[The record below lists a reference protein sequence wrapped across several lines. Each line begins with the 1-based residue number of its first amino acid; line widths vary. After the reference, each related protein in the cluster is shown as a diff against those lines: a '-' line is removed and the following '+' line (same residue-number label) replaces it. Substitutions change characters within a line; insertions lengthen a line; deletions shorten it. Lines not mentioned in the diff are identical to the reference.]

1 MRRRMRRVESVA
13 ATTAANYYGRAFCET
28 RYMTIEE
35 TVAGHV
41 ELLAAVRGGRPIVW
55 MVPPQAVHAEA
66 LWVALAERAWD
77 AAAGG
82 VRSLVVVAD
91 RRAGRD
97 VAGTTGGL
105 LVSGLARA
113 AGALAGGDVARVI
126 TTPEDALALL
136 TRAALRLDTLDHLVL
151 AWPEP
156 LLTPEREPA
165 LDQLLAEVR
174 STPRFV
180 LAWSAR
186 RLAAFLERHAHR
198 APIVGPLAPDVA
210 RTGAACR
217 YHVVGAGG
225 RSLELERILD
235 AVSPA
240 RYAIW
245 RAGEPSPVQ
254 SVELVLAADLPTPAV
269 LPSLAAAGPT
279 VVLVSG
285 DQLPYLKA
293 IAADARP
300 TAFPAAVDEARS
312 VAARLRSRVAEL
324 IDRDSLEAEVLLLD
338 PLFERYEPAEVAAA
352 LVRLAREA
360 PAVEEA
366 SGASAVWAKLFV
378 SAGRRDRL
386 RPGDLVG
393 ALINEVGLSKEQI
406 GRIELRESHT
416 TVEVA
421 PSVAQRAAEGL
432 ASVTVR
438 GRRLG
443 ARLDRKG

>member
-1 MRRRMRRVESVA
+1 VSGYA
-13 ATTAANYYGRAFCET
+13 
-28 RYMTIEE
+28 
-35 TVAGHV
+35 
-41 ELLAAVRGGRPIVW
+41 ELMAAVRGGRPIVW

-66 LWVALAERAWD
+66 LWVALADRAWET
-77 AAAGG
+77 APGG
-82 VRSLVVVAD
+82 VRSLVVVSD
-91 RRAGRD
+91 LRAGRD

-113 AGALAGGDVARVI
+113 AGRLAGGEVARLI
-126 TTPEDALALL
+126 ATPEDALALL
-136 TRAALRLDTLDHLVL
+136 ARAALKLETLDHLVL

-174 STPRFV
+174 ATPRFV
-180 LAWSAR
+180 LAWNAR
-186 RLAAFLERHAHR
+186 RLAPFLERHAHR
-198 APIVGPLAPDVA
+198 APVVGPLAPEVG

-225 RSLELERILD
+225 RSLELERVLD
-235 AVSPA
+235 AVSPS

-245 RAGEPSPVQ
+245 RAGEPAPAQ
-254 SVELVLAADLPTPAV
+254 SVELILAADLPTPAA
-269 LPSLAAAGPT
+269 LTALAAAGPT
-279 VVLVSG
+279 AVLVSG
-285 DQLPYLKA
+285 GQLPYLKA

-300 TAFPAAVDEARS
+300 LAFPAAGDEARS
-312 VAARLRSRVAEL
+312 LAAQLRSRVAEL
-324 IDRDSLEAEVLLLD
+324 IERDSLEAEVLLLD

-352 LVRLAREA
+352 LARLAREA
-360 PAVEEA
+360 PVVEGVT
-366 SGASAVWAKLFV
+366 GASAVWAKLFV
-378 SAGRRDRL
+378 NAGRRDRL

-421 PSVAQRAAEGL
+421 ASVAQRAADGL
-432 ASVTVR
+432 GSVTVR